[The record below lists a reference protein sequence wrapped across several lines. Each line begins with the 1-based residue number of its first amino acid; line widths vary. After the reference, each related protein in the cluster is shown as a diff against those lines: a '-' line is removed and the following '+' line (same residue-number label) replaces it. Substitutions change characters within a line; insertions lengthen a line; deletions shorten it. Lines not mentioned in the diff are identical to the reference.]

1 MTEPYFNVNI
11 NELLENQ
18 VVNVDSGNR
27 IINNNPDFRYT
38 HRRDKKIMMKLSIE
52 DVMDHGLLYVTLQDI
67 KLPMD
72 NNGVKSLGE
81 FNIGALT
88 IDLNTKKITEFTLDT
103 EEFELLQLTEEDKR
117 KMLKGLGR
125 KMLLLALEIQ
135 AVLPR
140 EMIRK
145 YELTDINELVYIP
158 KRSDTSL
165 VNEETLVKMG
175 FKPRSW
181 HSGIFHQ
188 SIKYLKSTI
197 KDSLRDLLLVDN
209 GFNPPELFMKII
221 FASFCMVMVSI
232 FLASSGGS
240 DTRGGRFDLTPQV
253 GRPGTTDFTSTAF
266 KTDNVGIRPLVVFG
280 DLHGMNIND
289 KFLPML
295 KESNI
300 VQQDATPETCNF
312 NPNFKGDVLFLGD
325 IVDRGVDSLEDLRC
339 VLQLKQS
346 AIDQGLGNRVDVLMG
361 NHEHEV
367 AFKGTTIWANPR
379 DVENPERLAE
389 QQRIIIDAI
398 QTGNMQAVARKG
410 DVTFVHAG
418 FTPQYVANLANFPE
432 FESYVTRT
440 IEAKHGE
447 NATLSEHPDE
457 LMGIV
462 ANYTNLKLQQHATM
476 VECTPGKCDISSIP
490 DDPMYSLGQ
499 GRGGGR
505 GAVGGPIWA
514 DARTDINTED
524 KSWDKIGPQVVGHN
538 IMPPGVRVNN
548 VYFADTGGNTEVY
561 GRVPGA
567 TTGVSVL
574 TGEGSTYDT
583 YNFLEWKGDFSNI
596 IEMDIDD
603 TIQGFAPVAT
613 GSYGCVFYPR
623 LLTFRER
630 RNADRGTA
638 LVSKVFHDPD
648 DAWNEWNEQV
658 NIKERLRAILL
669 SDDEELR
676 YIFATGEPSRIGT
689 QLAAGDLRGPD
700 GKTIANTCTNFPN
713 GIIEPDFLKLD
724 IANAGRDLKY
734 WMTPQVVTP
743 DLLRDILYRFSRPGG
758 LLDSIRLMNQQGVLH
773 GDIKEDNVT
782 MKEDGETIS
791 IIDWGL
797 TYHPGM
803 DWRIDDPWPQ
813 PMPVF
818 QYNIPAVSLL
828 FKSQVRARMALAFRN
843 PPSRQGWFNYNT
855 GVLDRDELIQLFWPI
870 VRDDIFDGTNERN
883 GHLFQLEKD
892 FETIARFSEEHMTD
906 VIDTDLMNVINND
919 QTLSAGFVNPP
930 LISKRAREYASVVIN
945 QLIHIYQ
952 TNPSWF
958 DPLNDEG
965 LRNYWHN
972 VYLYNADIWG
982 AMNVILK
989 IVDIIRNDPDYETS
1003 DTTHL
1008 VHALNMTVMLPDSQS
1023 SPINIEDLKALL
1035 MTYGDSIGDGY
1046 VFDEDDEDDD
1056 IDIIYEEDSEEE
1068 SENSYYDPDDF
1079 VVDSPILG
1087 ENYYDPDE
1095 DDNMFM
1101 P

>member
-1 MTEPYFNVNI
+1 MTEPYFNVNV

-38 HRRDKKIMMKLSIE
+38 NRSDKKIMMKLSIE
-52 DVMDHGLLYVTLQDI
+52 DVMVFGLLYVTLQDI

-81 FNIGALT
+81 FDIGALT

-145 YELTDINELVYIP
+145 YKLKDANELVYIP

-175 FKPRSW
+175 FKPRQW

-197 KDSLRDLLLVDN
+197 KDSLR
-209 GFNPPELFMKII
+209 E
-221 FASFCMVMVSI
+221 
-232 FLASSGGS
+232 
-240 DTRGGRFDLTPQV
+240 R
-253 GRPGTTDFTSTAF
+253 
-266 KTDNVGIRPLVVFG
+266 
-280 DLHGMNIND
+280 ND
-289 KFLPML
+289 
-295 KESNI
+295 S
-300 VQQDATPETCNF
+300 
-312 NPNFKGDVLFLGD
+312 
-325 IVDRGVDSLEDLRC
+325 
-339 VLQLKQS
+339 
-346 AIDQGLGNRVDVLMG
+346 
-361 NHEHEV
+361 
-367 AFKGTTIWANPR
+367 
-379 DVENPERLAE
+379 
-389 QQRIIIDAI
+389 
-398 QTGNMQAVARKG
+398 
-410 DVTFVHAG
+410 
-418 FTPQYVANLANFPE
+418 
-432 FESYVTRT
+432 
-440 IEAKHGE
+440 
-447 NATLSEHPDE
+447 
-457 LMGIV
+457 
-462 ANYTNLKLQQHATM
+462 
-476 VECTPGKCDISSIP
+476 
-490 DDPMYSLGQ
+490 
-499 GRGGGR
+499 
-505 GAVGGPIWA
+505 
-514 DARTDINTED
+514 
-524 KSWDKIGPQVVGHN
+524 
-538 IMPPGVRVNN
+538 
-548 VYFADTGGNTEVY
+548 
-561 GRVPGA
+561 
-567 TTGVSVL
+567 
-574 TGEGSTYDT
+574 
-583 YNFLEWKGDFSNI
+583 
-596 IEMDIDD
+596 
-603 TIQGFAPVAT
+603 GFAPVAT

-630 RNADRGTA
+630 RNAYRGTA

-648 DAWNEWNEQV
+648 DAWNEWDEQV
-658 NIKERLRAILL
+658 NIKERLRPILL

-676 YIFATGEPSRIGT
+676 YIFATGEPSKIGT

-803 DWRIDDPWPQ
+803 EWRIDDPWPQ
-813 PMPVF
+813 PMPLF

-828 FKSQVRARMALAFRN
+828 FKSEVRARMALSFRN

-883 GHLFQLEKD
+883 AHIFQLEKD

-919 QTLSAGFVNPP
+919 QTLSKRLVNPP

-1046 VFDEDDEDDD
+1046 GFDEEEKDDD

-1101 P
+1101 PQQFP